1 MTPTVHDVVTL
12 LEAWAPAATA
22 EAWDNVGLQVGRW
35 ESAIDTAL
43 IALDVDEAV
52 LAHAR
57 QIGAGLIISHHPVLF
72 RPVTAVEDRTL
83 AGRLVLG
90 AAEGG
95 VALFAAHTNLDRADG
110 GVNDALC
117 AAVGLQ
123 ATPVGGE
130 QIGRLAQLD
139 EAIAL
144 GDWAALVRD
153 RLGADAV
160 RVTGP
165 ADRPVR
171 RVYVL
176 SGAGRS
182 EIDAAL
188 ACHADVLLTGEIGYH
203 DGQKALYAG
212 LSVVEAGHYETEAPV
227 LRTIE
232 KHLQTEFQRLQYKI
246 RTVVWEQSTCP
257 FWYVRGR

>member
-1 MTPTVHDVVTL
+1 MNPTVFDVVNL

-35 ESAIDTAL
+35 ESAINTVL
-43 IALDVDEAV
+43 ISLDVDESV

-57 QIGAGLIISHHPVLF
+57 EIGAGLIISHHPVLF
-72 RPVTAVEDRTL
+72 RPVVAVDDHTL

-95 VALFAAHTNLDRADG
+95 VALFAAHTNLDRAAG

-117 AAVGLQ
+117 DALGLQ
-123 ATPVGGE
+123 AMQVGGE

-139 EAIAL
+139 EAIPL
-144 GDWAALVRD
+144 GDWAALVRS
-153 RLGADAV
+153 RLAAHTV
-160 RVTGP
+160 RVTGA
-165 ADRPVR
+165 ADRRVQ

-188 ACHADVLLTGEIGYH
+188 ACNADVLLTGELGYH
-203 DGQKALYAG
+203 DAQKALYAG

-232 KHLQTEFQRLQYKI
+232 KHLQMEFQRLQYKI

-257 FWYVRGR
+257 FWYVCGH